1 MALTRI
7 STQGLGNSVSFNNI
21 NDTGTEGTK
30 IATGTTAQRGSTQ
43 GQIRFNTTLGLAE
56 YYTGTAFKTID
67 SAPTVDSISPTTSIS
82 ADENITITGTNF
94 QSGATVTF
102 VGNDGTT
109 FTSPSV
115 TVNSTTQI
123 TATTPAT
130 PLPAAK
136 EPFDIKVTNS
146 SGLAGT
152 GLDLLD
158 AGSTPTFVTSAGQI
172 GGDITEGDT
181 VNTSVQATDAD
192 STAITY
198 AVQSGALPSGVTL
211 NTSTGAITGTAPQ
224 VSADTTSSFTIRAT
238 SGGDTTDRAFSI
250 VVKDVPTFSTIL
262 TTNSVNSTSRNLA
275 ILVDPSDTNSY
286 SGSGTS
292 VTNLRQTTIASAT
305 TTLNNLSF
313 GGSGAGAYWE
323 ATSGSGGRYMHFGNG
338 MSGLTDNTSDSWG
351 YCGWWRFPFEVDDTS
366 NSNIGWI
373 MNDGDWSPF
382 NQIGIRY
389 GQGNGFRVHSGNTSD
404 FLNVGIPSATYTNN
418 WIFLC
423 VWARSSGGRY
433 AGQAFATATNL
444 TDHATDTTSFGTRS
458 QNNSYNM
465 TIGSRPDSLSETIPQ
480 GTRIGPQALWAGGG
494 DSLVSTSESWSEART
509 KFEAIFDASKGRF
522 A

>member
-1 MALTRI
+1 MAI
-7 STQGLGNSVSFNNI
+7 SKIPGKGTQNLFNNI
-21 NDTGTEGTK
+21 SDAGTEGTK
-30 IATGTTAQRGSTQ
+30 VATGTTAQRGSTA
-43 GQIRFNTTLGLAE
+43 GQIRFNTTTGLAE
-56 YYTGTAFKTID
+56 YYTGTAFKSID
-67 SAPTVDSISPTTSIS
+67 SAPTVDSISPTSSIS

-130 PLPAAK
+130 PLPAEK

-146 SGLAGT
+146 SGLTGT

-198 AVQSGALPSGVTL
+198 AVQSGALPSGVSL

-238 SGGDTTDRAFSI
+238 SGSDTTDRAFSI
-250 VVKDVPTFSTIL
+250 VVKDVPTFSSIL

-292 VTNLRQTTIASAT
+292 VTNLRQLTLASST
-305 TTLNNLSF
+305 TTLNNLNP

-338 MSGLTDNTSDSWG
+338 MSGLTDNTSDSWA
-351 YCGWWRFPFEVDDTS
+351 YCGWWRFPWEVDDASITS
-366 NSNIGWI
+366 KVGWI
-373 MNDGDWSPF
+373 INDGDWSPN
-382 NQIGIRY
+382 NQIGFRF
-389 GQGNGFRVHSGNTSD
+389 GQGNGFRVHSGSTSSLTD
-404 FLNVGIPSATYTNN
+404 FGLPSATYTDR

-423 VWARSSGGRY
+423 FWHRISGGRFG
-433 AGQAFATATNL
+433 AQAFATDTNL
-444 TDHATDTTSFGTRS
+444 SLHATDTTSSSTGS
-458 QNNSYNM
+458 HNSSYNM
-465 TIGSRPDSLSETIPQ
+465 VIGARPDSTSETIPQ
-480 GTRIGPQALWAGGG
+480 GTRIGPQALWAGG
-494 DSLVSTSESWSEART
+494 DNSLVSTSQGYSDAQTLFES
-509 KFEAIFDASKGRF
+509 IFDASKGRF
-522 A
+522 V